1 MALHLDGDVYK
12 RQLFDILDQA
22 VEEPV
27 SLTLPTRVVRGESV
41 KDLR

>member
-1 MALHLDGDVYK
+1 M
-12 RQLFDILDQA
+12 LFDILDQT

-27 SLTLPTRVVRGESV
+27 SLILPTRVVRGESV